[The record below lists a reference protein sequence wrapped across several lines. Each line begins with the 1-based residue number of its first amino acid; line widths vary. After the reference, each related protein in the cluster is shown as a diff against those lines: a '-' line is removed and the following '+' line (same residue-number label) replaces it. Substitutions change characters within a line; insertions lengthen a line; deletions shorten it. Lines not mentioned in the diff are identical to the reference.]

1 MNKKIIARVN
11 NIADYIIDTE
21 DTIRGAALVYNI
33 SKSTVHKDMQERLY
47 LINKIKYYKVRKI
60 MDEHMQTR
68 HIKGGES
75 TRKLFL
81 KKKIVSL

>member
-1 MNKKIIARVN
+1 MKNNIKERVLKESYYIVKTNETIREIARK
-11 NIADYIIDTE
+11 
-21 DTIRGAALVYNI
+21 YNV

-47 LINKIKYYKVRKI
+47 LINKNKYYKVRKI